1 MTVLVAQEQDEAV
14 QIPEWVRD
22 LSAFRRWAKSED
34 FPQQGQYAFLD
45 GRIWADPSM
54 EREGHNQVKTEIT
67 GVLHSLI
74 KGLRIGRFYADGMG
88 LVNVSAG
95 LATEPDG
102 MFVSYAALREE
113 RVRLARREN
122 SLEVVGSPD
131 MVLEVVSPTSVQKD
145 TVLLRDLYWQAGIPE
160 YWLIDPRRDDLVFDI
175 LRRGSKGYLPMR
187 KSAGWMKSSVFG
199 KSFRLNRE
207 NDVMGLASYSLLS
220 R

>member
-1 MTVLVAQEQDEAV
+1 MTVLVAQEEDEAV

-22 LSAFRRWAKSED
+22 LTAFRRWAKSDD

-54 EREGHNQVKTEIT
+54 EREGHNQVKAEIT
-67 GVLHSLI
+67 RVLGTVI
-74 KGLRIGRFYADGMG
+74 KDLGLGRFYVDGMG
-88 LVNVSAG
+88 LVNVDAD

-102 MFVSYAALREE
+102 MFLSYAALREE
-113 RVRLARREN
+113 RVRFARREN

-145 TVLLRDLYWQAGIPE
+145 TVLLRDLYWRAGIPE
-160 YWLIDPRRDDLVFDI
+160 YWLIDPRRNDLVFDI
-175 LRRGSKGYLPMR
+175 LRHGSKGYRPVR
-187 KSAGWMKSSVFG
+187 KSGGWMRSAVFG

-207 NDVMGLASYSLLS
+207 NDVMELAMYSLLF